1 MNLFGTFG
9 RVTRV
14 SRCFRLIAGFSVL
27 TSAVLIVGCAP
38 VSVLKVPSARVAAV
52 QGNEGESGSTADR
65 PSESD
70 LGAEAEA
77 STTDNNTRPVVERID
92 AIPRADLPKSP
103 PVFGGRLS
111 DRDSLSVSVES
122 MTVKEF
128 VTYVFKE
135 LLKVDFVVTDGAPGL
150 DSMISLN
157 AKQNLSSRKLLKLTA
172 DLLSERQLAII
183 DKDGIFFIGSATGK
197 SNDNFPLGFG
207 ARPADV
213 PDVPGKILQVI
224 PLRYGSVQSIARA
237 AGQFLEVG
245 INEDPQ
251 QSAIFVTGTRASI
264 LKVLDIVKLLDQPS
278 VRASR
283 LGILNLTYI
292 GGKEFVDQVVTL
304 LENEGIPT
312 GIGRADG
319 KSVALVP
326 LEQLGG
332 VAVFAINTALL
343 DRVEFWAKQ
352 IDRPSQGPSRR
363 YFVYQPRYARA
374 VDLGTS
380 LQPLLGFGVGS
391 GVNAARDTRSAFGST
406 GSTPTNV
413 TTPSGEIAARG
424 SANQS
429 SGSAVIAVQGD
440 DLTMTVDERSNSIVF
455 FATGPKYEAL
465 LPMIRRLDVPPKQIL
480 LEATVAEVSLTGDF
494 AYGVEYAFSKT
505 SYSGND
511 LTTTSAGRMTAS
523 LFNGSPQTFSG
534 STSLGLPSGGL
545 QLNFVT
551 NVTDQI
557 RLKLAANDGQVRVL
571 ATPVLVVRDGVAAK
585 ISVGNDVP
593 TIGATVS
600 DPVQSNRQVT
610 TVNYRKTGLEL
621 DIVPTVNAQGSVL
634 MQISQRISNA
644 VPGSS
649 GVNGAPTFFERSV
662 QTEVVSQSGAG
673 VLLAGLIS
681 ESGSETSSKIPGL
694 GNLPVLG
701 AFFRSDSKKREKTE
715 LILLITPKI
724 IESPTEW
731 DSVWSRMSS
740 FFQALDLGHEGV
752 PSRPDLGQARR

>member
-14 SRCFRLIAGFSVL
+14 GRFLRLFAGFSVL
-27 TSAVLIVGCAP
+27 TSVALIVGCAP

-65 PSESD
+65 PSESE
-70 LGAEAEA
+70 LGVEAEA

-103 PVFGGRLS
+103 PIFGGRLS

-183 DKDGIFFIGSATGK
+183 DKDGIFFIGPATGK

-374 VDLGTS
+374 VDLGMS
-380 LQPLLGFGVGS
+380 LKPLLGFGVNS
-391 GVNAARDTRSAFGST
+391 GENQSRDTRSAFG
-406 GSTPTNV
+406 P
-413 TTPSGEIAARG
+413 A
-424 SANQS
+424 SAD
-429 SGSAVIAVQGD
+429 SGSSVSATSDATKNRFSSNSSAVAVQGD

-545 QLNFVT
+545 QLNFVS

-593 TIGATVS
+593 TIGSTVS

-610 TVNYRKTGLEL
+610 TVSYRKTGLEL

-644 VPGSS
+644 IPGSA
-649 GVNGAPTFFERSV
+649 GVNGSPTFFERSV
-662 QTEVVSQSGAG
+662 QTEVVAQSGSG

-701 AFFRSDSKKREKTE
+701 AFFRSDSKKSEKTE

-724 IESPTEW
+724 IETPSEW
-731 DSVWSRMSS
+731 DSVWPRVNSYFER
-740 FFQALDLGHEGV
+740 LTID
-752 PSRPDLGQARR
+752 R